1 MKAFRLTFLTL
12 LIFSGCSSSFKNS
25 SLLEREPANI
35 FYKDDRQRF
44 ELIDFP
50 QWGHL
55 HQSKDLE
62 KPWGTAFLIHSCY
75 IATAYHV
82 VKPTIEEITGE
93 EERFFETPLF
103 EEPIS
108 AKPVLW
114 GEAWTSTKE
123 TLNGDDWA
131 VLKLSKCFPEKVK
144 PLTLLDVQEHTLLS
158 MPLIIAGFPE
168 DRDLEKITVD
178 LRCNAGPEPLKSDTG
193 FGHDCATRPGNS
205 GSPLMTLVD
214 NKAQVVGIAVAAK
227 GHFEEIIIGYSGWI
241 SNKACPIGPLK
252 KSFEKFLNEEIKKG
266 PQSEGP
272 SSH

>member
-1 MKAFRLTFLTL
+1 MKYWKLIFLIF
-12 LIFSGCSSSFKNS
+12 IFSGCQSPS
-25 SLLEREPANI
+25 SLIERDPSNI

-44 ELIDFP
+44 EISSFP

-55 HQSKDLE
+55 HQSSELK

-82 VKPTIEEITGE
+82 VKPSLEEIKGD
-93 EERFFETPLF
+93 EERFFVSPLF
-103 EEPIS
+103 ENPIS

-114 GEAWTSTKE
+114 GEAWTASKE

-131 VLKLSKCFPEKVK
+131 VLELSECITENQEGKKVN
-144 PLTLLDVQEHTLLS
+144 PLSLLDIKEHTLLS

-168 DRDLEKITVD
+168 DKDLEKVTVD
-178 LRCNAGPEPLKSDTG
+178 WKCNAGPEPLREDTG

-205 GSPLMTLVD
+205 GSPLMTIVGG
-214 NKAQVVGIAVAAK
+214 KAQVVGIAVASRGQFK
-227 GHFEEIIIGYSGWI
+227 EIITGYSGWI

-252 KSFEKFLNEEIKKG
+252 TAFDNYLKKNQA
-266 PQSEGP
+266 P
-272 SSH
+272 